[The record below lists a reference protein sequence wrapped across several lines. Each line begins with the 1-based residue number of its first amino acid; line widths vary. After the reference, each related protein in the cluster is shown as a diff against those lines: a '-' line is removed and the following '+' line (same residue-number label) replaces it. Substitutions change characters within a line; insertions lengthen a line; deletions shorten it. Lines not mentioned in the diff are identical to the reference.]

1 MRRVPVIGVTGP
13 IASGKTTV
21 ARIIAAAGG
30 ALVDCDA
37 LGARALEAPEAR
49 GKIVAAFG
57 AGVLGAGGAVS
68 RAKLARVVFASDR
81 NLERLNRIV
90 RAPLKRI
97 ITDEVA
103 KRRARAPYIVLDAV
117 LLFQYK
123 FRFKVDYAVV
133 TRASRAKRLARIMR
147 RDGVSRIEALARIER
162 QRKLESG
169 WAMADASIATNGSL
183 ARVRSEAERIRDRF
197 LARPEAAE
205 RKARCR
211 RSSRTG
217 R

>member
-1 MRRVPVIGVTGP
+1 MRVPVIGVTGP

-21 ARIIAAAGG
+21 AKIMAAAGG

-37 LGARALEAPEAR
+37 LGARALEAPEVR
-49 GKIVAAFG
+49 NSIVAAFG
-57 AGVLGAGGAVS
+57 AGVLDARGAVS
-68 RAKLARVVFASDR
+68 RRKLARVVFASDR

-97 ITDEVA
+97 ITREVL

-123 FRFKVDYAVV
+123 FRFKVDYVV
-133 TRASRAKRLARIMR
+133 ATRAFRAKRIARIMR
-147 RDGVSRIEALARIER
+147 RDGVSRGEALARIER

-169 WAMADASIATNGSL
+169 WAKADVSIATDRKL
-183 ARVRSEAERIRDRF
+183 ANVRAEAGRIRDRF
-197 LARPEAAE
+197 LARPDTTG

-211 RSSRTG
+211 RNSRTG

>member
-1 MRRVPVIGVTGP
+1 MRVPVIGVTGP

-21 ARIIAAAGG
+21 AKIIAAAGG

-37 LGARALEAPEAR
+37 LGARALEEPGVRASIA
-49 GKIVAAFG
+49 AAFG

-68 RAKLARVVFASDR
+68 RRKLARVVFESDR

-90 RAPLKRI
+90 RGPLKRI
-97 ITDEVA
+97 IAGEVSR
-103 KRRARAPYIVLDAV
+103 RRARARYIVLDAV

-133 TRASRAKRLARIMR
+133 TRASRERRLARIMR
-147 RDGVSRIEALARIER
+147 RDGVSRGEALTRIER

-169 WAMADASIATNGSL
+169 WAKADVSIATDGSL
-183 ARVRSEAERIRDRF
+183 ARVRAEAGRIRDRF
-197 LARPEAAE
+197 LARPKTTG
-205 RKARCR
+205 RKAQCR
-211 RSSRTG
+211 KSSRTG

>member
-1 MRRVPVIGVTGP
+1 MKRVPVIGVTGP

-21 ARIIAAAGG
+21 AGIIAAAGG

-37 LGARALEAPEAR
+37 LGARALEEPEVR
-49 GKIVAAFG
+49 KSIVAAFG
-57 AGVLGAGGAVS
+57 ARVLGAGGAVS
-68 RAKLARVVFASDR
+68 RAKLSRVVFASDR
-81 NLERLNRIV
+81 DLERLNRIV

-97 ITDEVA
+97 ITEEVA
-103 KRRARAPYIVLDAV
+103 KRRAHAPYIVLDAV

-133 TRASRAKRLARIMR
+133 TRASRAKRIGRMMR
-147 RDGVSRIEALARIER
+147 RDGVSRGEALAIFER
-162 QRKLESG
+162 QRKLEGG
-169 WAMADASIATNGSL
+169 WAMADVSISTDGTL
-183 ARVRSEAERIRDRF
+183 ARVRSEAGRIRDRF
-197 LARPEAAE
+197 LARAE
-205 RKARCR
+205 TTGRKARCR